1 MKSLIYIVLA
11 IGLGITVL
19 TIVVGSKTFDG
30 IVTTNPYD
38 KGLLWD
44 SVINKQI
51 NPDYEIVLLTD
62 NLTVG
67 SNVIEAKVLEKT
79 SHKPLKVKLEL
90 DITRPD
96 TSRYDTQYEMQ
107 PKNDHLYS
115 VRVEIPLQGH
125 WNITLTAT
133 GDKGKA
139 ILHKKLYVPKPS

>member
-1 MKSLIYIVLA
+1 MRLLIYIVLA
-11 IGLGITVL
+11 VGIGITVL
-19 TIVVGSKTFDG
+19 TIVVGSNTFEG

-38 KGLLWD
+38 KGLVWD

-67 SNVIEAKVLEKT
+67 SNIIEAKVLDKVT
-79 SHKPLKVKLEL
+79 HKPQKLKLQL
-90 DITRPD
+90 DIARPD
-96 TSRYDTQYEMQ
+96 TARYDAQHEMQ
-107 PKNDHLYS
+107 FKNDKFFA
-115 VRVEIPLQGH
+115 RVELPLQGH